1 VKILLVGEYSGLH
14 LNLYEGLLNYPNMQV
29 DLMSDGDG
37 FKKFERTIDIKGISK
52 NKLIYTITRIIKE
65 IYAVIRL
72 KEYDVIQVINPLVF
86 SRFGPAKFLIY
97 CLRKKTNKL
106 IMLAVGDDSY
116 YWKAYREGK
125 FLYSPH
131 PYILD
136 IDGKQGFS
144 CWETRRYKFLNNY
157 LIKVSDVIVPGLLE
171 YSLGY
176 ANNPKLHKV
185 INFPVNLEKLPPP
198 VIKFYSEGEKIKI
211 IHGVQKGREG
221 FKGTNFIDLAMDEVL
236 IKYRDLVE
244 YIRVENIPFQDYIKI
259 LNQSHIIIDQVN
271 GYGSGMN
278 SLFSLAMGKI
288 VLGGNEQIEDYDNVI
303 TPVFNITP
311 NVKQIISVLE
321 EVISLRNEFHL
332 LSKKSIDYIQNNH
345 SHFKIALEYIDLY
358 KSIK

>member
-1 VKILLVGEYSGLH
+1 MKILLIGEYSGLH
-14 LNLYEGLLNYPNMQV
+14 LNLYEGLLIYPNIQV

-72 KEYDVIQVINPLVF
+72 KKYDVIQVINPLVF

-97 CLRKKTNKL
+97 CLRKKSNKL

-116 YWKAYREGK
+116 YWKAFREGK
-125 FLYSPH
+125 FIYSPH

-136 IDGKQGFS
+136 IDRNQVFS
-144 CWETRRYKFLNNY
+144 CWETRRYKLLNNY
-157 LIKVSDVIVPGLLE
+157 LLKLSDAIVPGLLE
-171 YSLGY
+171 YSIGY
-176 ANNPKLHKV
+176 ANSPKLHRV
-185 INFPVNLEKLPPP
+185 INFPINLNKLPTP
-198 VIKFYSEGEKIKI
+198 VINYYLEGEKIKI

-221 FKGTNFIDLAMDEVL
+221 FKGTNFIDIAMNEVL
-236 IKYRDLVE
+236 TKYPDIVE
-244 YIRVENIPFQDYIKI
+244 YIRVENVSFPDYLKI
-259 LNQSHIIIDQVN
+259 LNQSHIVIDQVN

-288 VLGGNEQIEDYDNVI
+288 VLGGNEQIEGFENI
-303 TPVFNITP
+303 NTPVFNITP
-311 NVKQIISVLE
+311 NVKQIISVLD
-321 EVISLRNEFHL
+321 EVISSRNDFHL

-345 SHFKIALEYIDLY
+345 SHVNIAFEYIDFY
-358 KSIK
+358 NSIK